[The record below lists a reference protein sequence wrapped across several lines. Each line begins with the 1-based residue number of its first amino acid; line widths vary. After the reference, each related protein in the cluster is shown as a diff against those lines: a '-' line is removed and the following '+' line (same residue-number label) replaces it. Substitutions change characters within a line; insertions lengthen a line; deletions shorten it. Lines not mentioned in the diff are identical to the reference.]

1 MVPGPAARRLL
12 VVKGSRQCWAKRWAS
27 MQVPV
32 MLRKEV
38 NDQQERV
45 CLYSDCQHAP
55 FGASLLDISP
65 WPVQRSSSEGVSL
78 SSEGAGL
85 WAGVGRGQPF
95 LFSPLTYSRD
105 SYGSKAPNG
114 HNPQLFPLAYQ

>member
-1 MVPGPAARRLL
+1 
-12 VVKGSRQCWAKRWAS
+12 
-27 MQVPV
+27 MQVPG

-55 FGASLLDISP
+55 LGASLLDISR

-78 SSEGAGL
+78 SSEGADS
-85 WAGVGRGQPF
+85 GQEWGGAKF

-114 HNPQLFPLAYQ
+114 HNLPLFPFAYQ

>member
-1 MVPGPAARRLL
+1 
-12 VVKGSRQCWAKRWAS
+12 
-27 MQVPV
+27 MQVPG

-55 FGASLLDISP
+55 LGASLLDISR

-78 SSEGAGL
+78 SSGGADSGQEWGGANFFVLSSDLFKRQLWVEG
-85 WAGVGRGQPF
+85 
-95 LFSPLTYSRD
+95 S
-105 SYGSKAPNG
+105 
-114 HNPQLFPLAYQ
+114 